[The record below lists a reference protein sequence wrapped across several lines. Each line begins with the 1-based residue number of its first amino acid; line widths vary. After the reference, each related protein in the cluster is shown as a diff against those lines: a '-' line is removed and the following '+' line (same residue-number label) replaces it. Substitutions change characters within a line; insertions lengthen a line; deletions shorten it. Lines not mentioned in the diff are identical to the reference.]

1 MTDKPDFEKLLQV
14 LASNKVEMVVIGGV
28 AMSLRASDYVTL
40 DLDICFKR
48 TPENVER
55 LCRALAPYCS
65 TIRSAFLEMQD
76 FMMNISRG
84 EKFVTDYGDIDL
96 LGEVSGLGD
105 YSAVLSLSSPID
117 LGGTIVQTLTL
128 NGLIK
133 AKEAANRPKDQAH
146 LITLRALKQMEDEEN
161 S

>member
-14 LASNKVEMVVIGGV
+14 LASNK
-28 AMSLRASDYVTL
+28 
-40 DLDICFKR
+40 
-48 TPENVER
+48 
-55 LCRALAPYCS
+55 
-65 TIRSAFLEMQD
+65 
-76 FMMNISRG
+76 
-84 EKFVTDYGDIDL
+84 
-96 LGEVSGLGD
+96 LGD